1 MISVNYSK
9 VGIRG
14 WGGGGVC
21 GLTIFL
27 NDIRGRNLIC
37 FFMLLIKG
45 ILLNQYL

>member
-9 VGIRG
+9 VGM
-14 WGGGGVC
+14 WGGGG

-45 ILLNQYL
+45 IWLNQYL